1 MIRRP
6 PRSTRTDTLFPYTTL
21 FRSSHAN
28 RVPPQPHSRTS
39 KDRPPMKKL
48 LALAALASLAAA
60 PVHADTW
67 KDLKNSAKQQA
78 SDRAAEQMGIATPAP
93 ANAKAYFIE
102 PKYGATVTSP
112 DTVVFGLSGAVVSP
126 AGVNKEEDRKR

>member
-78 SDRAAEQMGIATPAP
+78 SDRAAERSEERRVGKECVST
-93 ANAKAYFIE
+93 
-102 PKYGATVTSP
+102 GRSRGSP
-112 DTVVFGLSGAVVSP
+112 YHSKTKQNRENTYTKKTLHS
-126 AGVNKEEDRKR
+126 

>member
-21 FRSSHAN
+21 FRASHAN

-60 PVHADTW
+60 HVPADTW
-67 KDLKNSAKQQA
+67 KDITNSAKQQA
-78 SDRAAEQMGIATPAP
+78 SDRAAEKMGIATQAP
-93 ANAKAYFIE
+93 ANAKHDFTE
-102 PKYGATVTSP
+102 PKNSVTGHSTQLP
-112 DTVVFGLSGAVVSP
+112 ICEMSIH
-126 AGVNKEEDRKR
+126 